1 MNSTRISIICF
12 MLAAAIGPALLVSYF
27 GASDAAAVQ
36 AGPES
41 PMRRGA
47 VPGQTTRDILPPVPP
62 GLKALPWA
70 GTGDGRMQNG
80 EPAAKQPPAAKAV
93 HAPVVVELF
102 TSEGCSSCPPADK
115 LLAELAMEMQSD
127 NRIHFLS
134 HHVDYWDHI
143 GWKDPYA
150 SKAAT
155 ARQRAYAKAFGS
167 SDVYT
172 PQMVV
177 GGTTGFVGSDKV
189 KAREAIE
196 AAKKVAGRVKLT
208 ATVGEAIA
216 SGKTVRVQIEASV
229 MGADAKLPAGMKVA
243 AALVEDGL
251 ESKVTAGENKSRM
264 LKHERVVR
272 VFADATVNAEGKAT
286 VELTAPGDIKPE
298 RCRVVVLAQDGTTMK
313 VLGACTAAV
322 AAKGPTPTTTPA
334 K

>member
-12 MLAAAIGPALLVSYF
+12 LLAAAIGPALLVSYF
-27 GASDAAAVQ
+27 GATDAAAVQ

-41 PMRRGA
+41 PTRDGEA
-47 VPGQTTRDILPPVPP
+47 SGQTIRDISPPVPP

-70 GTGDGRMQNG
+70 GTGDGRMQKG
-80 EPAAKQPPAAKAV
+80 EPAAKQPTAARAV
-93 HAPVVVELF
+93 DAPVVVELF

-115 LLAELAMEMQSD
+115 LLAELATEMQNND
-127 NRIHFLS
+127 RVFFLA

-155 ARQRAYAKAFGS
+155 TRQRAYARAFGS

-196 AAKKVAGRVKLT
+196 AAKKMAGRVKVT
-208 ATVGEAIA
+208 ATMGEALA
-216 SGKTVRVQIEASV
+216 AGLTLRVQIEAGV
-229 MGADAKLPAGMKVA
+229 IGADAKLPAGMKVL

-251 ESKVTAGENKSRM
+251 ESKVTAGENQSLV
-264 LKHERVVR
+264 LKHDRLVR
-272 VFADATVNAEGKAT
+272 VFADSTVDAEGSAA
-286 VELTAPGDIKPE
+286 VSLLAPADIKPE
-298 RCRVVVLAQDGTTMK
+298 RCRVVVLAQDGPTMK
-313 VLGACTAAV
+313 VLGACTAAG
-322 AAKGPTPTTTPA
+322 AAKAPTPVTPTT